1 MKLNTYVNFS
11 GKCAEA
17 FRYYQKHLGAKVGM
31 VMTHAQSPSGGQVLM
46 PIREEFF
53 ATRFGQ
59 VRDRFGINWMI
70 LHERP
75 APSQT

>member
-31 VMTHAQSPSGGQVLM
+31 VMTHAQSPS
-46 PIREEFF
+46 
-53 ATRFGQ
+53 
-59 VRDRFGINWMI
+59 
-70 LHERP
+70 
-75 APSQT
+75 PSLVSPE